1 VRFILVALLVVLW
14 SSCSA
19 KKAAGPEAMF
29 TQGRTGKVTTA
40 ARAPAKGKESVKPTV
55 TPDEG
60 LFGKVI
66 LVNPVLR
73 FVVMDFPVLKRPAM
87 DQRLNVYHQGQK
99 VGEVKVTG
107 PMLET
112 TAAGDIATGEAHV
125 GDEVR
130 ED

>member
-1 VRFILVALLVVLW
+1 
-14 SSCSA
+14 
-19 KKAAGPEAMF
+19 
-29 TQGRTGKVTTA
+29 
-40 ARAPAKGKESVKPTV
+40 
-55 TPDEG
+55 
-60 LFGKVI
+60 
-66 LVNPVLR
+66 
-73 FVVMDFPVLKRPAM
+73 MDFPVLKRPAV

-99 VGEVKVTG
+99 VGEIKVTG

>member
-1 VRFILVALLVVLW
+1 MKD
-14 SSCSA
+14 CSA
-19 KKAAGPEAMF
+19 SDFG
-29 TQGRTGKVTTA
+29 
-40 ARAPAKGKESVKPTV
+40 ES
-55 TPDEG
+55 
-60 LFGKVI
+60 
-66 LVNPVLR
+66 VLR

-112 TAAGDIATGEAHV
+112 TAPGTLQPAKRNV